1 MMSAKKNM
9 SPPPDPEDYIHC
21 PLNLD
26 SLIMSPTI
34 TPNILE
40 RNCELADNN
49 ILYDAIRLSTFAY
62 WMFKIDVLEQF
73 NPEFRIKLYGCQS
86 ALAKITRMYFNY
98 QMDSATTPLK
108 EEYDRFLLG
117 TGWIGDNPLNNPLTM
132 LGNNIKEYDMLVLQG
147 KMSTRQML
155 LSRIQEFLTTKD
167 KSKIDFSYSLFLPE
181 FLNPKFFQELSEAE
195 HIVLVGNLS
204 KYFEFLSKF
213 NKTGFEMRRSYTAIR
228 KGIEL
233 HPPQLLIKHILADEK
248 NIYTNR
254 VKMMAWNQLCQELD
268 NLTKFAVAGWTYKL
282 FNNEKVERNWQEI
295 CENLKKKG
303 IDMLAVQ
310 GWLEAAEGVFE
321 SFELDCTLHN
331 LDATDFLLNIMTD
344 GEFHKMARGLMDFQ
358 DTETRNKL
366 FKVVADA
373 MTPFR

>member
-1 MMSAKKNM
+1 MMPAKKNI
-9 SPPPDPEDYIHC
+9 SPPPNPEDYIHC

-49 ILYDAIRLSTFAY
+49 ILYDAIRLSTCAY
-62 WMFKIDVLEQF
+62 WMFKLDVLGQF
-73 NPEFRIKLYGCQS
+73 SPKFRQRLYTCVPS
-86 ALAKITRMYFNY
+86 LAKITRMYFNY

-108 EEYDRFLLG
+108 KEYDRFLLE
-117 TGWIGDNPLNNPLTM
+117 TGWLGGDPLNNPLTM
-132 LGNNIKEYDMLVLQG
+132 LGNNIKEYDMMVLQG

-167 KSKIDFSYSLFLPE
+167 KIKIDFSYSLFLPE

-213 NKTGFEMRRSYTAIR
+213 NKTSFRMRRPYTAIR
-228 KGIEL
+228 TGIEL

-268 NLTKFAVAGWTYKL
+268 KLVKTSVSGWTYKL
-282 FNNEKVERNWQEI
+282 FNPEKVEHIWN
-295 CENLKKKG
+295 ENYEKLYKKG
-303 IDMLAVQ
+303 LSTLMVDE
-310 GWLEAAEGVFE
+310 WLNSAEGVFE

-331 LDATDFLLNIMTD
+331 VDATDFLIEIMTD
-344 GEFHKMARGLMDFQ
+344 MEFCKMARGLMDFQ
-358 DTETRNKL
+358 DSETRNKL

-373 MTPFR
+373 MTEFR